1 MKKVLFALLTLVFIG
16 SFCAASA
23 MALTAEDIV
32 KTSAL
37 EEILKR
43 GKLLVGLKWQETRS
57 QEISDEQRHHQC
69 IREGRIQK

>member
-37 EEILKR
+37 EEC
-43 GKLLVGLKWQETRS
+43 S
-57 QEISDEQRHHQC
+57 
-69 IREGRIQK
+69 